1 MGADLSY
8 PQVEISPERTY
19 IVTGGNTGIGFNVAK
34 EIAKM
39 RGHVIIA
46 CRNMSKAEAAIKQMQ
61 DEYEKELKEK
71 QENVQESNRTEPK
84 LLNVEMMELDL
95 ASFDKT
101 MKFIEEFK
109 DRHCPLHV
117 LVCNAGLATASKV
130 MTDDG
135 YEMMLQSNYLSH
147 LLITLHFLPILQ
159 KSGDDVRIV
168 NVASDAYHFGK
179 FDPRNLN
186 CERSFGNLATYG
198 NSKLFQIMSTLW
210 LSRHFKDT
218 AVSITSCHP
227 GLVKTQLSQATA
239 MGRFFSKFNAR
250 TPLEGAATII
260 KAATDPGFKGVTG
273 VYIKDCKVI
282 STTSY
287 VRSAEIEKQL
297 IDYSLETLSKYLPQN
312 LKDYIDY
319 EDQGST

>member
-8 PQVEISPERTY
+8 PQVVISPERTY
-19 IVTGGNTGIGFNVAK
+19 IVTGGNTGIGFCIAK

-39 RGHVIIA
+39 GGRVIIA
-46 CRNMSKAEAAIKQMQ
+46 CRNMSKAEAMQ
-61 DEYEKELKEK
+61 EEYEKELKEK
-71 QENVQESNRTEPK
+71 QENVQETNRTEPK

-109 DRHCPLHV
+109 TRNCPLHV
-117 LVCNAGLATASKV
+117 LICNAGVVTASKE

-159 KSGDDVRIV
+159 KSGDDARIV
-168 NVASDAYHFGK
+168 NVSSDAYYMGT
-179 FDPRNLN
+179 FDPTNLN
-186 CERSFGNLATYG
+186 CERSFGKVGIYG

-210 LSRHFKDT
+210 LSRHLKYPT
-218 AVSITSCHP
+218 VSITSCYP
-227 GLVKTQLSQATA
+227 GIVNTRLLYATA
-239 MGRFFSKFNAR
+239 IGRLLSNFYPR
-250 TPLEGAATII
+250 TPLDGAATII
-260 KAATDPGFKGVTG
+260 KAATDPEFKGVTG
-273 VYIKDCKVI
+273 VYIKDCKTT

-287 VRSAEIEKQL
+287 AKRVDIQNQL
-297 IDYSLETLSKYLPQN
+297 IDYSLQSMSKYLPTD
-312 LKDYIDY
+312 LKDCIDY